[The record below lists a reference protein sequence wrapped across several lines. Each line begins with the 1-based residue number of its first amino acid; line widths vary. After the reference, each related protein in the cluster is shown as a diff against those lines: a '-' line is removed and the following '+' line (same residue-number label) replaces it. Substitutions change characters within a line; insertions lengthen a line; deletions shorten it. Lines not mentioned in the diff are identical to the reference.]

1 MCSWAEWKSQK
12 RLLRNISTFC
22 FLLVWFNLQT
32 WSKRAG
38 RQLPRANLTVQWVAN
53 LAASADLSSV
63 TDKQPLQRN
72 GLGQECILKTQT
84 LTFVGFSQLS
94 IVFDRPDLSIECE
107 KYENW
112 VGTEIRCKSSLSSLL
127 FHQLLNST
135 SSVCNFPNPCLIIQQ
150 FDWKISF
157 HIRKVKTPAH
167 APKVKLWVNGDRG
180 KPLSHRLSRPGQLL

>member
-22 FLLVWFNLQT
+22 FLLAWSNLQT

-53 LAASADLSSV
+53 LAASAELIV
-63 TDKQPLQRN
+63 CHR
-72 GLGQECILKTQT
+72 QT
-84 LTFVGFSQLS
+84 ASAEKWTGAGMHLENSNSHFLRVLS

-180 KPLSHRLSRPGQLL
+180 KPLSHGLSRPGQLL